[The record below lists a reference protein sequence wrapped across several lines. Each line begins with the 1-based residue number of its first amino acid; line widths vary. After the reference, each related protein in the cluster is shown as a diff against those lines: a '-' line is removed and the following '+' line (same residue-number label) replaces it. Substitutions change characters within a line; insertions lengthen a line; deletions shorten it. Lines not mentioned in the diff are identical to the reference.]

1 MIRVLVMI
9 AVTGFFVSL
18 VTLSTAV
25 ALGGPTLLEHAAW
38 GWGSDHWK
46 IGSWNFGRDWD
57 GYGIH
62 QHDGGEDRRT
72 TGPTI
77 TKDFP
82 WEGGDRLEIAVPADV
97 QYTQGAAGKI
107 TVTGSERAL
116 RDLDVQGGRIQFDNR
131 RTYRHSGDLTI
142 VITAPG
148 VTHFELAGSGQLA
161 ISGYKQDRLDLNI
174 TGSGSVRAAGETR
187 DAAIDVKGSGDA
199 DLSDVKVRTAR
210 IGIHGSGAA
219 KVAPVDS
226 ADVDISGS
234 GDVTLLSRPQ
244 KLESHISGSGSL
256 HQDAPGATTTAP
268 EPPPAPPRT
277 GKKA

>member
-1 MIRVLVMI
+1 MI
-9 AVTGFFVSL
+9 T
-18 VTLSTAV
+18 
-25 ALGGPTLLEHAAW
+25 
-38 GWGSDHWK
+38 
-46 IGSWNFGRDWD
+46 
-57 GYGIH
+57 
-62 QHDGGEDRRT
+62 
-72 TGPTI
+72 
-77 TKDFP
+77 
-82 WEGGDRLEIAVPADV
+82 
-97 QYTQGAAGKI
+97 
-107 TVTGSERAL
+107 
-116 RDLDVQGGRIQFDNR
+116 
-131 RTYRHSGDLTI
+131 
-142 VITAPG
+142 
-148 VTHFELAGSGQLA
+148 
-161 ISGYKQDRLDLNI
+161 